1 MFTHLNPPF
10 HILQRVIFFLIQ
22 NTALSLSTN
31 FLHSFRVHLIFSL
44 HLSLF
49 FHHFKNDHYIIP
61 ECTLKITFGE
71 LSLSPS
77 PNFFICKPKGILLLS
92 SCLHLR
98 DVTNI
103 NKVIFE
109 RAQDFFRWK
118 MLPSIKYYYNIS
130 DRITFWIGK
139 YKWESLEKKHTNGLS
154 EMRKRKIN

>member
-1 MFTHLNPPF
+1 MFTQLNPPF
-10 HILQRVIFFLIQ
+10 HILQRVIFLIQ
-22 NTALSLSTN
+22 NSALSVLTN
-31 FLHSFRVHLIFSL
+31 FFHSFIVHLIFTL
-44 HLSLF
+44 HLSMF

-61 ECTLKITFGE
+61 ERTLKITFGE
-71 LSLSPS
+71 LSLLHPI
-77 PNFFICKPKGILLLS
+77 FFICKPKAIFLS

-103 NKVIFE
+103 NKVISE
-109 RAQDFFRWK
+109 SAQDFFRWK

-154 EMRKRKIN
+154 EMRKHKIN